1 VPAFARTS
9 ILEGGGLLGLAALLL
24 YAWLAP
30 AHVLGGD
37 NAEFVTLG
45 VTGGVAHPSG
55 YPLYVLWLR
64 ATSWLP
70 ASSAAHAAALS
81 TALLAAAQILAL
93 AAACRAWGAGPTA
106 AGLAAAVHAGGP
118 IALELHS
125 QAEVFALHGL
135 LSAAILGLAGP
146 ASPARGAR
154 RVAGLGLVGGLAL
167 CNHLTAALLLPA
179 GAYGVAR
186 GLSEVAA
193 GRRLRTAVL
202 GAAAFVLGLSP
213 ALYLFVAP
221 AGGISWGEIRG
232 WADLVHHV
240 LRVDYGT
247 TTLTPHG
254 AGGSAG
260 AGLAALFASL
270 ARAWWGAGAAIGFA
284 TLVAMAAHPRARDRA
299 AWCGLLAAL
308 ALAGPVLVSL
318 FNVPPH
324 GLGAWIA
331 RRFHLLP
338 CLILAIPVAV
348 GLTRLAARLVPA
360 TRLRSVA
367 PALPLIA
374 LVAAAAPSL
383 ESVARAHSPAVER
396 FADHLL
402 AIAPPR
408 AVLMLSGDDVTFGL
422 AHAQIVGRRRADVV
436 HVAWH
441 LMTLPWYQRRV
452 SRRLGSAAVPPGDGP
467 PSVRLAEAVLESGRP
482 LLVDAAQTRILA
494 ALPSYPF
501 GPVIRVLPRGA
512 TVPPPDAVF
521 AANRSRL
528 ANLDLG
534 YSHPGRDD
542 GWATVV
548 HERYARPWR
557 TLADALGRAG
567 LPAEAAQAAALAAR
581 LAPAP

>member
-1 VPAFARTS
+1 VRAFARS
-9 ILEGGGLLGLAALLL
+9 ALDGGGLLGLAALLL

-64 ATSWLP
+64 ATGWLP

-106 AGLAAAVHAGGP
+106 AGFAAAVHAGGP

-135 LSAAILGLAGP
+135 LSAVILWLAGP
-146 ASPARGAR
+146 ASPARGVR

-179 GAYGVAR
+179 GAFGVAR

-193 GRRLRTAVL
+193 GRRLRAAVL
-202 GAAAFVLGLSP
+202 AATAFSLGLAP
-213 ALYLFVAP
+213 LLYLFVAP
-221 AGGISWGEIRG
+221 SGGVSWGEIRG
-232 WADLVHHV
+232 WADLAGHV

-260 AGLAALFASL
+260 AGLAALFTSL
-270 ARAWWGAGAAIGFA
+270 ARAWWGAGAAMGFV
-284 TLVAMAAHPRARDRA
+284 TLAALAAHPRAPDRA

-308 ALAGPVLVSL
+308 ALAGPALVSL

-348 GLTRLAARLVPA
+348 GLSRLARFVPA

-367 PALPLIA
+367 PALPLA
-374 LVAAAAPSL
+374 VLVAAAAPSL

-402 AIAPPR
+402 AIAPDR

-436 HVAWH
+436 HVAWD

-452 SRRLGSAAVPPGDGP
+452 SRWLGFAAVPPGDGP
-467 PSVRLAEAVLESGRP
+467 PSVRLAEAVLRSGRP

-494 ALPSYPF
+494 ALPSHPF
-501 GPVIRVLPRGA
+501 GPAIRVLPRGA
-512 TVPPPDAVF
+512 TVPAQDVVF
-521 AANRSRL
+521 AENRSLL
-528 ANLDLG
+528 ARLDLG
-534 YSHPGRDD
+534 YAHPGRDD

-567 LPAEAAQAAALAAR
+567 RPAEAAQAAALAAR
-581 LAPAP
+581 LEPRP